1 MRQRLTGYDH
11 KILAPMNSRRH
22 PASGVASVILIALIL
37 FLTLTPNPLPDKTPP
52 MFPGADKLAHA
63 AMFGALA
70 LSLLFDYRLINR
82 RLPSVR
88 TAVATTAAASV
99 FGGLIEILQ
108 QAMGMGRTAEWG
120 DFVADTAGAFGAL
133 TLFLIILRFRRN

>member
-11 KILAPMNSRRH
+11 KILASMNSRRH
-22 PASGVASVILIALIL
+22 PASGVASVILIAMIL
-37 FLTLTPNPLPDKTPP
+37 FLTLSPNPLPDKTPP

-70 LSLLFDYRLINR
+70 LTLLFDYRLINR

-88 TAVATTAAASV
+88 AAVATTAAASV

-133 TLFLIILRFRRN
+133 ALFLIILRFRRN